1 MKYKIIIFGC
11 QFNYSDA
18 ERLDTVMK
26 KLGYQK
32 AGDKSQ
38 ADLIFVLACSVRQSA
53 IDRIYGLKKK
63 WDEVHQKRPLITVLS
78 GCVMEKDKKK
88 MAEFFDI
95 ILPITDLKK
104 LPKLLAEKALE
115 LPVDYLELHPSYQS
129 EFQAYVPIMTGCNN
143 FCAYC
148 VVPYVRGREVSRPAG
163 EIIKECRDLI
173 KKGYK
178 EITLLGQN
186 VNSYKSETKSKVK
199 SQKSKF
205 TIQKLKVINF
215 PELLKMIDEIPGDY
229 WLRFVTSHPKD
240 MSDELIRAMAK
251 SKHLTPYLHLPVQA
265 GDNGILKKMNRR
277 YTVEHYKKL
286 VAKIRKAL
294 PGISVSTDV
303 IVGFPGETKKEFKNT
318 LKLFKEVKFGMAYT
332 AQYSERSGTA
342 AARLKDDVPR
352 EEKKRREQE
361 LTKVLKKTAL
371 EYNKKFLGKTVTVLT
386 EECKN
391 DYCLGKTAT
400 FKTAKFTG
408 GSRDLVGKFV
418 KVKLN
423 KAEAFGIGGTLVI

>member
-1 MKYKIIIFGC
+1 MVIMKYKIIIFGC

-215 PELLKMIDEIPGDY
+215 
-229 WLRFVTSHPKD
+229 
-240 MSDELIRAMAK
+240 
-251 SKHLTPYLHLPVQA
+251 
-265 GDNGILKKMNRR
+265 
-277 YTVEHYKKL
+277 
-286 VAKIRKAL
+286 
-294 PGISVSTDV
+294 
-303 IVGFPGETKKEFKNT
+303 
-318 LKLFKEVKFGMAYT
+318 
-332 AQYSERSGTA
+332 
-342 AARLKDDVPR
+342 
-352 EEKKRREQE
+352 
-361 LTKVLKKTAL
+361 
-371 EYNKKFLGKTVTVLT
+371 
-386 EECKN
+386 
-391 DYCLGKTAT
+391 
-400 FKTAKFTG
+400 
-408 GSRDLVGKFV
+408 
-418 KVKLN
+418 
-423 KAEAFGIGGTLVI
+423 